1 MADRL
6 SVWMDRCKRDRCWVN
21 INIFIVY
28 TKIKININHS
38 AIDSGASQEEFH
50 GCCMWREGLIHH
62 YLHIYVLLTFYHA
75 SLLLCNIMVKNSW
88 EIIKNIFNDIP
99 SLWGLAISQWSGM
112 FHNLNTIVS
121 DYLGRLF
128 FLLSLLIPAI
138 VDSHIGESSLPT
150 CYFPKQRE
158 GTTRPSSRQAHVTC
172 DLLFWKI
179 PQLSAKPQQKK
190 KNDIRESKSPGTKT
204 PLPVHLGTSGPG
216 QSILGTEI
224 KALVTVW
231 PLVHLLSERPKLH
244 VAFAEESGQSLDF
257 KSMGHETC

>member
-1 MADRL
+1 
-6 SVWMDRCKRDRCWVN
+6 
-21 INIFIVY
+21 
-28 TKIKININHS
+28 
-38 AIDSGASQEEFH
+38 
-50 GCCMWREGLIHH
+50 
-62 YLHIYVLLTFYHA
+62 
-75 SLLLCNIMVKNSW
+75 
-88 EIIKNIFNDIP
+88 
-99 SLWGLAISQWSGM
+99 M

-128 FLLSLLIPAI
+128 FLLSLLISAI
-138 VDSHIGESSLPT
+138 VDSHTGESSLPT

-179 PQLSAKPQQKK
+179 PQLSAKPQQRRKK
-190 KNDIRESKSPGTKT
+190 KTLGSPKVQEQRPPPSPSGYIRARSEHP
-204 PLPVHLGTSGPG
+204 
-216 QSILGTEI
+216 GTEI

>member
-1 MADRL
+1 
-6 SVWMDRCKRDRCWVN
+6 
-21 INIFIVY
+21 
-28 TKIKININHS
+28 
-38 AIDSGASQEEFH
+38 
-50 GCCMWREGLIHH
+50 
-62 YLHIYVLLTFYHA
+62 
-75 SLLLCNIMVKNSW
+75 MVKNSW

-128 FLLSLLIPAI
+128 FLLSLLISAI

-179 PQLSAKPQQKK
+179 PQLSAKPQQRRKK
-190 KNDIRESKSPGTKT
+190 MTLGSPKVQEQRP

-231 PLVHLLSERPKLH
+231 PLVHQPPCCL
-244 VAFAEESGQSLDF
+244 
-257 KSMGHETC
+257 C